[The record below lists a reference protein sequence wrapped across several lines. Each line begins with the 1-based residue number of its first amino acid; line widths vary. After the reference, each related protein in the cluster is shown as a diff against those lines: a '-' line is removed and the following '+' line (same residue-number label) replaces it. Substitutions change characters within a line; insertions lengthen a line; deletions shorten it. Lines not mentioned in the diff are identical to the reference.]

1 MVQAARNIALG
12 GSHDVDLSVFRR
24 RRVALAVGLA
34 FGIGF
39 PGDDAGASEPGGS
52 DVGQQASGEPVMIV
66 AARTLSDPVMQV
78 AARASTEPAAVA
90 FNPRLFA
97 GGGVDCLLE

>member
-12 GSHDVDLSVFRR
+12 GSHDVDLSVFRG

-39 PGDDAGASEPGGS
+39 PGDDAGAAEPGGS
-52 DVGQQASGEPVMIV
+52 DIGPQAGGEPVMIV
-66 AARTLSDPVMQV
+66 AS
-78 AARASTEPAAVA
+78 RATTEHMLGVFDVLRWMGLDWDEGPDV
-90 FNPRLFA
+90 
-97 GGGVDCLLE
+97 GGPHGP